1 MKVISGWISLLAA
14 VLLLGSAASSN
25 AQHGEA
31 PDGYYPPGYMGD
43 TWTGQVSAIDA
54 AKREITLT
62 ATTKKGAESFIAYL
76 HENFTVQK
84 NGKGVEVKMTDFS
97 VGQTLRFYYIPKT
110 VKVDGQKVKRNEII
124 RVESVSSSERR

>member
-1 MKVISGWISLLAA
+1 MRVTGAWILLLA
-14 VLLLGSAASSN
+14 VLALATATSSN
-25 AQHGEA
+25 AQHGQA

-54 AKREITLT
+54 GKREITLT
-62 ATTKKGAESFIAYL
+62 ATNKKGTETFIAYL
-76 HENFTVQK
+76 PENFTVQK

-97 VGQTLRFYYIPKT
+97 AGQTLRFYYIPKT

-124 RVESVSSSERR
+124 RVEAVSSSERR